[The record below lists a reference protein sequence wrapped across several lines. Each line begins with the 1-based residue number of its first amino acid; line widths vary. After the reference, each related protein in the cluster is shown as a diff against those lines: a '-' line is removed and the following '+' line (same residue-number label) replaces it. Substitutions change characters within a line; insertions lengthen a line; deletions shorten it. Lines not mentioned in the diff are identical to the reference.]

1 MLITTQNFFH
11 VKSSGGAF
19 QKSIR
24 ILLGGTGRSYTHR
37 SVHWYHNYF
46 HPRNNCFKCVRP
58 RDINI
63 LFQKPKWR
71 LLYEITKK
79 ILLTCLELLPLF
91 ALAFTRVKNANGIT
105 PVLQAILYLWYIHF
119 EITGDSGYPRVVL
132 NSVIY
137 PQIVPFFALNR
148 IFFPASE
155 KGTIKQHNQTDFKSR
170 LK

>member
-1 MLITTQNFFH
+1 MFSVLQCTNHFCNEFFGFVIPSSIFFWLMCVTVPVFVILLFTCLFFIFLKSFYCLNFWTFNSRTFYSGLYSSADYTQNVFR

-19 QKSIR
+19 AKSIG

-71 LLYEITKK
+71 LL
-79 ILLTCLELLPLF
+79 
-91 ALAFTRVKNANGIT
+91 
-105 PVLQAILYLWYIHF
+105 
-119 EITGDSGYPRVVL
+119 
-132 NSVIY
+132 
-137 PQIVPFFALNR
+137 
-148 IFFPASE
+148 
-155 KGTIKQHNQTDFKSR
+155 

>member
-1 MLITTQNFFH
+1 MLNHQVALLQNQ
-11 VKSSGGAF
+11 SEYYWAEQEGAIPIG
-19 QKSIR
+19 Q
-24 ILLGGTGRSYTHR
+24 YTDIIIIFIYCRH
-37 SVHWYHNYF
+37 
-46 HPRNNCFKCVRP
+46 NCFKFVRP

-79 ILLTCLELLPLF
+79 ILLTCLELLALF
-91 ALAFTRVKNANGIT
+91 ALAFARVKNANGIT
-105 PVLQAILYLWYIHF
+105 PVVQAILYLWYIHF
-119 EITGDSGYPRVVL
+119 EITGDSENLRVVL

-137 PQIVPFFALNR
+137 PQIVPFFVLNR